1 MSNSVRHS
9 FSLVLVLSLL
19 VSSVGYTMI
28 SFACPMMKEKSTS
41 CIDCKQ
47 SSKDAP
53 GDCCKAKIERKVLR
67 SEFEKPS
74 EFKTT
79 FSYLTIPVVAL
90 ATECFVEISISLSQT
105 DIIIGTPLYSVEKC
119 AQLSTFLI

>member
-1 MSNSVRHS
+1 
-9 FSLVLVLSLL
+9 
-19 VSSVGYTMI
+19 MI

-41 CIDCKQ
+41 CTDCKQ
-47 SSKDAP
+47 SSKDTP

-79 FSYLTIPVVAL
+79 FSYITIPVVAL
-90 ATECFVEISISLSQT
+90 ATECFVEISIPLSQT
-105 DIIIGTPLYSVEKC
+105 DIIIGTPLHSVEKC
-119 AQLSTFLI
+119 AQLSTFRI